1 MNINNNPPIVGYT
14 GRIFLNIIML
24 NRIFVDT
31 LKKRKVV

>member
-24 NRIFVDT
+24 NRIFVIH
-31 LKKRKVV
+31 